1 MTQKPE
7 HIVAVTTHTRRGGI
21 RHSFRH
27 CVDYVVVDPEAGYPG
42 PWLFSR
48 NRMNLASIHDC
59 DHGGPKKT
67 GRGPAW
73 ARSALA
79 DRGLGVAGI
88 QLLLLTQPRFLGY
101 VFNPV
106 SFWLAMDGDSLVAVI
121 AEVSTPFGDR
131 HSYLCHLEEFAPI
144 RADSHI
150 SAPKNLHVSPF
161 QDVAGTYQFNFDVRA
176 DRIAIRILH
185 RNGSEGVIATL
196 SGLRAPLTNIGLL
209 RASLRRP
216 SGAVRTILLIYWQ
229 ALRLK
234 IKGAQYRARPV
245 PPKTEVS

>member
-1 MTQKPE
+1 MTQYPE
-7 HIVAVTTHTRRGGI
+7 HIVAVTTHTRRGEI
-21 RHSFRH
+21 RHSFSH
-27 CVDYVVVDPEAGYPG
+27 GVDYVVIDPEAGLPG

-48 NRMNLASIHDC
+48 NRMNLVSIHDC
-59 DHGGPKKT
+59 DHGGPIKS

-79 DRGLGVAGI
+79 ARGLEVAGI

-106 SFWLAMDGDSLVAVI
+106 SFWLAMDDDALVAVI
-121 AEVSTPFGDR
+121 AEVSTPYGDR

-144 RADSHI
+144 RADSSI

-161 QDVAGTYQFNFDVRA
+161 QEVAGTYQFNFDVRA

-185 RNGSEGVIATL
+185 RNGSEGVVATL
-196 SGLRAPLTNIGLL
+196 SGARAPMTNFGLL

-216 SGAVRTILLIYWQ
+216 SGAVRTSLLIDGQ
-229 ALRLK
+229 ALQLK
-234 IKGAQYRARPV
+234 FKGVQYRARPA